1 MGDKN
6 DRRDSVRN
14 MAAAAG
20 GPGGNPGAPS
30 GAQVPAVE
38 SPCQGVCVV
47 GFLDQRCH
55 GCGRTIEQIQ
65 NWLSYSEQQRKTI
78 MQTIKERSGGR

>member
-1 MGDKN
+1 
-6 DRRDSVRN
+6 
-14 MAAAAG
+14 
-20 GPGGNPGAPS
+20 
-30 GAQVPAVE
+30 
-38 SPCQGVCVV
+38 VV